1 MGRAGSARHVAYRS
15 SDRRAAAAPA
25 EFGERRFLTDEELAA
40 REQQYTGIQGAY
52 KQEIDTNKMGMGHWV
67 EWGKANRLTSLIID
81 PPNGQLPALTAE
93 GERRRALMRSGW
105 MSIPFD
111 HWTDFDN
118 WDRCITRGLPAS
130 MLPAYY
136 NNGVEILQSPG
147 YVVIRLEMIHE
158 ARVIPITSEPVD
170 SDAKA
175 WFGYSRGR
183 WEGNTLV
190 VETTN
195 FNGQGSSTNIHT
207 VGSPPF
213 NNTPISEEYVLTER
227 FTRTGPDAITYQA
240 TLNDPVI
247 WTAPWTVELPWQRD
261 DSYEIFEYA
270 CHEDN
275 SMIRNYIVTS
285 RHERANNPGS
295 RTIMKSLIAVGTLA
309 ALAAFSSGAQPQRPQ
324 NQGGAPADPGAGF
337 GPQQLT
343 TFKVRDNFYM
353 IRSGQSGN
361 CSVLIADDGVVLIDN
376 KFEMDHD
383 GIMTKL
389 REITDKP
396 VLYVI
401 NTHLHARSLGRQ
413 RDEAGIGRQG
423 HRTRERALPDG
434 QDADYG
440 PAEPHA
446 RRAHAP
452 VSRRVRARP
461 LLARARPHGRRHRDS
476 PARAEDDLHGRPVRD
491 LGSLRDLIHYAAGG
505 SLREWSRTLERALAL
520 PFDTVIP
527 GHGGATDRAHLETY
541 RAQPCACKTW
551 FAR

>member
-1 MGRAGSARHVAYRS
+1 MKTPKS
-15 SDRRAAAAPA
+15 SLYAFGACVLAACAPQADDGATDQAAASGWQQPVT
-25 EFGERRFLTDEELAA
+25 EWGEPDLRGMWPVGHLTGVPLQRPPTFGERRFLTDEELAA

-67 EWGKANRLTSLIID
+67 EWGKSNRLTSLIID

-93 GERRRALMRSGW
+93 GERRRAEMRSGW
-105 MSIPFD
+105 MTIPFD

-118 WDRCITRGLPAS
+118 WDRCVTRGLPAS

-195 FNGQGSSTNIHT
+195 FNGRGSSTNIHT

-213 NNTPISEEYVLTER
+213 NNTPISEQYVLTER
-227 FTRTGPDAITYQA
+227 LTRTGPDTLTYQA

-261 DSYEIFEYA
+261 DNYEIFEYA

-285 RHERANNPGS
+285 RAERAQQQG
-295 RTIMKSLIAVGTLA
+295 A
-309 ALAAFSSGAQPQRPQ
+309 AR
-324 NQGGAPADPGAGF
+324 
-337 GPQQLT
+337 
-343 TFKVRDNFYM
+343 
-353 IRSGQSGN
+353 
-361 CSVLIADDGVVLIDN
+361 
-376 KFEMDHD
+376 
-383 GIMTKL
+383 
-389 REITDKP
+389 
-396 VLYVI
+396 
-401 NTHLHARSLGRQ
+401 
-413 RDEAGIGRQG
+413 
-423 HRTRERALPDG
+423 
-434 QDADYG
+434 
-440 PAEPHA
+440 
-446 RRAHAP
+446 
-452 VSRRVRARP
+452 
-461 LLARARPHGRRHRDS
+461 
-476 PARAEDDLHGRPVRD
+476 
-491 LGSLRDLIHYAAGG
+491 
-505 SLREWSRTLERALAL
+505 
-520 PFDTVIP
+520 
-527 GHGGATDRAHLETY
+527 
-541 RAQPCACKTW
+541 
-551 FAR
+551 